1 MVVIVRTAVCPRAGD
16 MSGDQTVQN
25 SFPFER
31 RDPAGEQRDSECAIT
46 LWHQKARD
54 GSPPRLN
61 EIDFHRLQTDWGYR
75 FLISSDEIVPAAVF
89 IIYGLP
95 FARLLK
101 LTD

>member
-1 MVVIVRTAVCPRAGD
+1 
-16 MSGDQTVQN
+16 MSGHPTVQN
-25 SFPFER
+25 SFER
-31 RDPAGEQRDSECAIT
+31 PNLAGEQRDSECAIT

-54 GSPPRLN
+54 GSPPRVN
-61 EIDFHRLQTDWGYR
+61 EFDFHRLQTDWGYR

-101 LTD
+101 LPDKATTNLPLLPQLPP